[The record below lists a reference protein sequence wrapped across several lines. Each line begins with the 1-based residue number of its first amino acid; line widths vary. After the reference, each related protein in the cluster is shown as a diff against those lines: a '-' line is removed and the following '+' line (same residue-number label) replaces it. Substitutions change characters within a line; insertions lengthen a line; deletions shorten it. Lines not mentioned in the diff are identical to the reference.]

1 MPFFTAEEAVGTELQ
16 IQGEAAEA
24 RVPMCQHEV
33 NRQTSTVE
41 LVGRKDL
48 LRKKQRL
55 SVYSLA
61 ISLIGIGL
69 MILQH
74 EISWYYNYE
83 FQRLQKVVT
92 NRYGQ
97 PSSHTD
103 LDAPRGKTRLNSAK
117 PAAASLILK
126 CLISLST
133 VTLLGLILAFHY
145 RYMQFFMKDNSLEDW
160 RITLSSKKILWIL
173 LELVVCLIHPFPT
186 GWGSNIEYSDGSV
199 VCLRLSTMDIVL
211 SIMMFLRLYQIHR
224 VILLHSNFLVNA
236 SYRSIGSLNKV
247 KLNFRFIL
255 KVLMDTSP
263 GKVLLVIIICLWL
276 LTSWTLSLC
285 ERQFIDEINV
295 NKTGSQFFFE
305 AAYLVPITFLTI
317 GYGDIVPVTV
327 CGKMVCL
334 FTGVMGVGC
343 TALLVAVAAN
353 KLQLNKAQKY
363 VLNFM
368 HNIQYKKQIE
378 AAAATVL
385 QLRWRL

>member
-1 MPFFTAEEAVGTELQ
+1 MSYVSLADQ
-16 IQGEAAEA
+16 IY
-24 RVPMCQHEV
+24 EV
-33 NRQTSTVE
+33 N
-41 LVGRKDL
+41 
-48 LRKKQRL
+48 
-55 SVYSLA
+55 
-61 ISLIGIGL
+61 
-69 MILQH
+69 H
-74 EISWYYNYE
+74 
-83 FQRLQKVVT
+83 
-92 NRYGQ
+92 
-97 PSSHTD
+97 
-103 LDAPRGKTRLNSAK
+103 
-117 PAAASLILK
+117 
-126 CLISLST
+126 
-133 VTLLGLILAFHY
+133 
-145 RYMQFFMKDNSLEDW
+145 FFMKDNSLEDW

-385 QLRWRL
+385 QLRWRLYKVKRRNSGSQAQIRRLHRKLLSSIKVFQRAKWEKRKLQDQASSMLDISTMEFMLEDLNNNLNRDLEKRLNSFERKLDNLTNLIVNHHNATRGSYSQTITDAAQQEKAAIFSDLGS

>member
-1 MPFFTAEEAVGTELQ
+1 MHFLKKMPIFIFFQ
-16 IQGEAAEA
+16 
-24 RVPMCQHEV
+24 
-33 NRQTSTVE
+33 
-41 LVGRKDL
+41 
-48 LRKKQRL
+48 
-55 SVYSLA
+55 
-61 ISLIGIGL
+61 
-69 MILQH
+69 
-74 EISWYYNYE
+74 
-83 FQRLQKVVT
+83 
-92 NRYGQ
+92 
-97 PSSHTD
+97 
-103 LDAPRGKTRLNSAK
+103 

-285 ERQFIDEINV
+285 ER
-295 NKTGSQFFFE
+295 KSQDKAGALAQ

-368 HNIQYKKQIE
+368 HNIQYKKQ
-378 AAAATVL
+378 V
-385 QLRWRL
+385 R